1 MGVPY
6 TLERDG
12 RRGGRRRFPCELPAP
27 GAAMNP
33 DVVFA
38 LIPIL
43 GILVGGFAI
52 FARSHIGHALAER
65 IAGRA
70 AGSPALETDV
80 GELRAEAEDSRARLP
95 RTKNAP
101 TFPED

>member
-1 MGVPY
+1 
-6 TLERDG
+6 
-12 RRGGRRRFPCELPAP
+12 
-27 GAAMNP
+27 MNP

-80 GELRAEAEDSRARLP
+80 RELRTEVDALRAELTETQERLDFAERLLSAG
-95 RTKNAP
+95 RK
-101 TFPED
+101 EG

>member
-1 MGVPY
+1 
-6 TLERDG
+6 
-12 RRGGRRRFPCELPAP
+12 
-27 GAAMNP
+27 MNP

-38 LIPIL
+38 LIPIC

-70 AGSPALETDV
+70 AGSPALEADV
-80 GELRAEAEDSRARLP
+80 RELRSEVDALRAELTETQERLDFAERLLSAG
-95 RTKNAP
+95 RK
-101 TFPED
+101 EG